1 MCSRHDSLHFTHPRN
16 LPDNVRK
23 GPILMNKDTLAKR
36 MGLNTY
42 DTALPQ
48 DWWDKC
54 HAVSGENPIDYAIVW
69 CYDDSLMGY
78 PVALDA
84 RSAKYLSFVQQVR
97 PA

>member
-1 MCSRHDSLHFTHPRN
+1 
-16 LPDNVRK
+16 
-23 GPILMNKDTLAKR
+23 MNKDD
-36 MGLNTY
+36 MGRAFGLKAF

-48 DWWDKC
+48 DWWDAA

-69 CYDDSLMGY
+69 CYDDSNYGY

-84 RSAKYLSFVQQVR
+84 RSAKFLAFVQAVR